1 MLSVRLLS
9 LASISVLMP
18 LTVQADI
25 GAAEVVMPAPWSV
38 SDGATINFD
47 VLRGGS
53 PFGSHRLNFSSDGSG
68 GVTVTTDVDLKVK
81 IGPITAYRYELDSV
95 ETWSD
100 GRLVALNSR
109 TNSNGKRKRV
119 NVESTGSGLDVD
131 ATGFEGMVDATIIPS
146 SHWNLLQMYGD
157 QMLSTE
163 TGQVLDIDV
172 EQLGREIVVV
182 GGNALEATR
191 YRLSSELA
199 VDLWYDDQSRWVK
212 MLFEAR
218 GQSIEYILNE
228 LY

>member
-1 MLSVRLLS
+1 MPFMRLLLLVS
-9 LASISVLMP
+9 MSFLMP
-18 LTVQADI
+18 LKIQADTEAKPVI
-25 GAAEVVMPAPWSV
+25 MPTPWSV
-38 SDGATINFD
+38 ADGATINFD

-53 PFGSHRLNFSSDGSG
+53 PFGSHKLNFSSDGAG
-68 GVTVTTDVDLKVK
+68 DVTVTTDVDLKVK
-81 IGPITAYRYELDSV
+81 IGPITAYRYELDSI
-95 ETWSD
+95 EQWSD

-109 TNSNGKRKRV
+109 TNSNGKKKRV
-119 NVESTGSGLDVD
+119 DVRRVGSGLDVD
-131 ATGFEGMVDATIIPS
+131 ATGFEGIVDAAMIPS

-163 TGQVLDIDV
+163 TGEVLDINV

-182 GGNALEATR
+182 GGAALEATR